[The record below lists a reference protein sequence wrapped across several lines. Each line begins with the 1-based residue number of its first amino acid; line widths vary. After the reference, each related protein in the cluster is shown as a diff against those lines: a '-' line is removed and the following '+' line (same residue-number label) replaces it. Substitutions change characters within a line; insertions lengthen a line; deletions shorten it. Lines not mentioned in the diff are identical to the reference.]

1 MFWPLSIYCQE
12 GVTSIR
18 EVTVALM
25 TASEWVTRDHWPG
38 PGKKNHFKFLVQK
51 KGFII
56 KAWIIYFYDSN
67 SGEWL
72 RMWKVGRHFFIFT
85 FFYYL
90 FLLWKKV
97 RDVLKGKEKK
107 SVKKPSLLFLIKKKK
122 KEKKII
128 KKRGI
133 WTMCSFKT
141 STWECT
147 ANPNYQFI
155 NCSQTGVKNP
165 FSSHIL
171 IIYRDCN

>member
-1 MFWPLSIYCQE
+1 MYYHPMQIRWKKNMSNNSHLYVLAFEHLLPGRSYRHSWSHCGIDDSFKVSHQRPLARAWE
-12 GVTSIR
+12 
-18 EVTVALM
+18 
-25 TASEWVTRDHWPG
+25 
-38 PGKKNHFKFLVQK
+38 KNHFKFLVQK
-51 KGFII
+51 KEFII

-122 KEKKII
+122 
-128 KKRGI
+128 R
-133 WTMCSFKT
+133 
-141 STWECT
+141 
-147 ANPNYQFI
+147 
-155 NCSQTGVKNP
+155 
-165 FSSHIL
+165 
-171 IIYRDCN
+171 